1 MTDISWLATE
11 AQQLHDIFHQLF
23 FGILSLLLLTGV
35 LVEYFRLPLGGLPS
49 FTQLIGR
56 AIVAMIFL
64 ISFDDFTAIVAELT
78 DGLAQKVGDLNNF
91 DLVLSRMGDKL
102 DEYTASWVSVKETV
116 ILAMSFLTFFGLYF
130 SIYIAEGIHLFTWTL
145 SYVFSPILIVLFVL
159 PATANATRALY
170 RTIFEVCMWKVV
182 WSVLATL
189 LWSAALNDLNGAER
203 DVNFISVICL
213 NLTLASSVLLTPWVV
228 HALANS
234 GLSGF
239 TRTLGSV
246 AVGAATISP
255 GTIIRATKS
264 TTMRGLEKSKSIYRN
279 SNYFKRQN

>member
-1 MTDISWLATE
+1 MSDVTWLASE
-11 AQQLHDIFHQLF
+11 AHKLHDIFHQLF
-23 FGILSLLLLTGV
+23 FGILTLLLLSGV
-35 LVEYFRLPLGGLPS
+35 IVEYFRFPLGGMPS
-49 FTQLIGR
+49 FAQLVGR
-56 AIVAMIFL
+56 ALVAMIML
-64 ISFDDFTAIVAELT
+64 VSFADFTAIVSELT
-78 DGLAQKVGDLNNF
+78 DSLASRIGDLNNF
-91 DLVLSRMGDKL
+91 DLVLAKMGDKL
-102 DEYTASWVSVKETV
+102 EEFTASWVSVKET
-116 ILAMSFLTFFGLYF
+116 ITLALSFITFFGLYF

-159 PATANATRALY
+159 PATSSATKALY
-170 RTIFEVCMWKVV
+170 RTIFEVCLWKVV

-189 LWSAALNDLNGAER
+189 LWSSALNDINAPGK

-239 TRTLGSV
+239 TRTLGGV

-255 GTIIRATKS
+255 ASVMKAAKS
-264 TTMRGLEKSKSIYRN
+264 TALKGIERGKSAYQN
-279 SNYFKRQN
+279 TPYFKRSK